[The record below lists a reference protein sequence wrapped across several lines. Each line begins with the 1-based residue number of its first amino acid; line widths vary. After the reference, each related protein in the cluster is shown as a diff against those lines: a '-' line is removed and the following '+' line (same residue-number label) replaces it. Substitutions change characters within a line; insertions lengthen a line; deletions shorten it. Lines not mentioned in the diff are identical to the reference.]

1 MSNLFDPA
9 YRIHPI
15 NWNEKPSYFRISR
28 AEAAAECLI
37 AVRIKGHPLAAEHAS
52 LLQKVCFEQIRRV
65 DKWIIK

>member
-15 NWNEKPSYFRISR
+15 NWNEKPSYFRMSR

-37 AVRIKGHPLAAEHAS
+37 AVGIKGHPLAGDNF
-52 LLQKVCFEQIRRV
+52 LQEVCFEQIRRV
-65 DKWIIK
+65 DKWVIK